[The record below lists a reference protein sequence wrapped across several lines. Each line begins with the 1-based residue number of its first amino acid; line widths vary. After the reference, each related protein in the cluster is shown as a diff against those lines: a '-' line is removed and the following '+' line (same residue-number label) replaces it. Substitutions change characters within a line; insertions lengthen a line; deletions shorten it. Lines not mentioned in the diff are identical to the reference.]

1 MALTRPRFGQLNTS
15 TVAEADPI
23 TVLNQGSS
31 SANVDVGFLFN
42 RANGL
47 VSNVALY
54 WSESAQSIVTAYT
67 ANTGATNSNITV
79 SSYANLTVGNVLT
92 VNGGIIGIVGNLTLG
107 NLISNTGVYAVSSV
121 TSGDAY
127 VGGNLTVVGN
137 ITTLNREIVT
147 SVEIVSGNLVA
158 NSGTASTNTTT
169 GALVVQGG
177 AGISGALNVGGNS
190 IAPSVYIAGGTNLLR
205 YSQQP
210 DFGNPWTL
218 SSVTAAGNTAVAPD
232 GTTTAATITMSAGTG
247 ITKYYY
253 QNPNIVPV
261 YYTYTGSIYIKA
273 NAANPENT
281 VVIRISDNTTSNN
294 AWSTFNISSGTYST
308 TGTAGSVYSGYGNIV
323 AAANG
328 WYRCSSTVTFTQ
340 PMAGTLFSVFG
351 NGYGATSSTG
361 SFYVW
366 GAQVEPGSTATTYV
380 PTTSSAIQTPNYLYA
395 TGANIV
401 GPVNFT
407 GPASTSTNTGALIVA
422 GGAGISGNAIIG
434 GNITTS
440 TSLIPSGNVLS
451 LGGNVSLDVLR
462 IYSNNS
468 VTSDYY
474 NTTFTS
480 PQFALVPPQN
490 QYGAAIVQLG
500 QNPRIS
506 SLGVDGIYVTTNGTL
521 GYAGTTQLK
530 IVHTGSAVNYT
541 EITGGTTGNGPTI
554 RAQGETN
561 VELNLVSRGT
571 SGINL
576 RTGANTATQF
586 RVGDTAGAV
595 NYIQVIG
602 STTGT
607 PPVISSQG
615 SDGSLGMKVQWKG
628 TGNFFLQSGSGSYN
642 QLKINGANA
651 AVNNLIITGTTAG
664 NAPSLSVEGS
674 DTNIDINLT
683 PKGTGNV
690 TTASPLTVTNAN
702 VSTSISTGALIV
714 SGGAG
719 ISGNVFSGGNIFSSG
734 YLQSTA
740 TTISDAGSNSFP
752 VALLIPGNTWG
763 IYANAAGGFYRQVIG
778 KDSSNNIL
786 LGHTSASSSNG
797 NINVNPGS
805 NANNGFNV
813 LNPVTAVPIFT
824 VNATANTVVVANAQ
838 ASTSNVTGALQ
849 VAGGVGVGGNINASG
864 NIYALGTNSR
874 HGYTWA
880 NSVSSVYTVFNSS
893 TNSIDTVFG

>member
-1 MALTRPRFGQLNTS
+1 MALTRPRFSQLNTS
-15 TVAEADPI
+15 VVAEADPI
-23 TVLNQGSS
+23 TVLHQGATN
-31 SANVDVGFLFN
+31 ANVDVGFLFN

-54 WSESAQSIVTAYT
+54 WSESSQSIITAFT
-67 ANTGATNSNITV
+67 SNSGATDSNITV

-127 VGGNLTVVGN
+127 VGGNLLVVGN

-158 NSGTASTNTTT
+158 NSGTASTSTTT
-169 GALVVQGG
+169 GALVVTGG
-177 AGISGALNVGGNS
+177 AGITGNLNVGGQTALGNGVNLYNTGGSVLNITGNTFGDGGSNS
-190 IAPSVYIAGGTNLLR
+190 GANALVYISQTNSWSGNQPWSLYVTGYSYMNGFRINGQDSPRALHKSITGNLGFSTSDATSGITFGPQNGTTAFAVYPPTSGATVVNYLQVTGAAVNTSPTISALGTNANIDIVL
-205 YSQQP
+205 QAQ
-210 DFGNPWTL
+210 GN
-218 SSVTAAGNTAVAPD
+218 
-232 GTTTAATITMSAGTG
+232 
-247 ITKYYY
+247 
-253 QNPNIVPV
+253 
-261 YYTYTGSIYIKA
+261 
-273 NAANPENT
+273 
-281 VVIRISDNTTSNN
+281 
-294 AWSTFNISSGTYST
+294 
-308 TGTAGSVYSGYGNIV
+308 GNI
-323 AAANG
+323 
-328 WYRCSSTVTFTQ
+328 
-340 PMAGTLFSVFG
+340 
-351 NGYGATSSTG
+351 
-361 SFYVW
+361 
-366 GAQVEPGSTATTYV
+366 TT
-380 PTTSSAIQTPNYLYA
+380 
-395 TGANIV
+395 ANIV
-401 GPVNFT
+401 RFT
-407 GPASTSTNTGALIVA
+407 NTNTSTSTNTGALIVA

-468 VTSDYY
+468 VSSDYY
-474 NTTFTS
+474 NTSFAS

-506 SLGVDGIYVTTNGTL
+506 SLGSDGIYVTTNGAL

-595 NYIQVIG
+595 NYVAVTGAATG
-602 STTGT
+602 SN
-607 PPVISSQG
+607 PAISAQG
-615 SDGSLGMKVQWKG
+615 SDSNIVLSLQPKG
-628 TGNFFLQSGSGSYN
+628 YAQVELQSGGRRQMLVTYQSGNTETNYLIVRGANSGSGPAIYVA
-642 QLKINGANA
+642 GTVDANID
-651 AVNNLIITGTTAG
+651 L
-664 NAPSLSVEGS
+664 SLSG
-674 DTNIDINLT
+674 
-683 PKGTGNV
+683 KGTGNV
-690 TTASPLTVTNAN
+690 STSSPVVITNAN

-719 ISGNVFSGGNIFSSG
+719 ISGNVFSGGYHYVTPTSVTDVAG
-734 YLQSTA
+734 GTYGTA
-740 TTISDAGSNSFP
+740 IAVPGSN
-752 VALLIPGNTWG
+752 WG
-763 IYANAAGGFYRQVIG
+763 IYANIGQTGTYYFRQVIG
-778 KDSSNNIL
+778 KDASNNIIV
-786 LGHTSASSSNG
+786 GHTGTTALNANINIWPGSGGTGYFNVINPLSSNPVFS
-797 NINVNPGS
+797 VNT
-805 NANNGFNV
+805 
-813 LNPVTAVPIFT
+813 L
-824 VNATANTVVVANAQ
+824 ANTVVVANAQ

-864 NIYALGTNSR
+864 NIYAIGTNSK

-880 NSVSSVYTVFNSS
+880 NSVSSAYTVFNSA

>member
-1 MALTRPRFGQLNTS
+1 
-15 TVAEADPI
+15 VAEADPI

-79 SSYANLTVGNVLT
+79 TSYANLTVGNVLT

-127 VGGNLTVVGN
+127 VGGNLLVVGN

-158 NSGTASTNTTT
+158 NSGTASTSTTT
-169 GALVVQGG
+169 GALVVTGG

-210 DFGNPWTL
+210 DFGNPWAL

-247 ITKYYY
+247 IKYYY

-281 VVIRISDNTTSNN
+281 VVIRISDNTTSNS

-380 PTTSSAIQTPNYLYA
+380 PTISSAIQTPNYLYA

-407 GPASTSTNTGALIVA
+407 GPASTSTNTGALIV
-422 GGAGISGNAIIG
+422 
-434 GNITTS
+434 
-440 TSLIPSGNVLS
+440 
-451 LGGNVSLDVLR
+451 
-462 IYSNNS
+462 
-468 VTSDYY
+468 
-474 NTTFTS
+474 
-480 PQFALVPPQN
+480 
-490 QYGAAIVQLG
+490 
-500 QNPRIS
+500 
-506 SLGVDGIYVTTNGTL
+506 
-521 GYAGTTQLK
+521 
-530 IVHTGSAVNYT
+530 
-541 EITGGTTGNGPTI
+541 
-554 RAQGETN
+554 
-561 VELNLVSRGT
+561 
-571 SGINL
+571 
-576 RTGANTATQF
+576 
-586 RVGDTAGAV
+586 
-595 NYIQVIG
+595 
-602 STTGT
+602 
-607 PPVISSQG
+607 
-615 SDGSLGMKVQWKG
+615 
-628 TGNFFLQSGSGSYN
+628 
-642 QLKINGANA
+642 
-651 AVNNLIITGTTAG
+651 
-664 NAPSLSVEGS
+664 
-674 DTNIDINLT
+674 
-683 PKGTGNV
+683 
-690 TTASPLTVTNAN
+690 
-702 VSTSISTGALIV
+702 

-719 ISGNVFSGGNIFSSG
+719 ISGNVFTGGNIFSSG

-838 ASTSNVTGALQ
+838 VSTSNVTGALQ
-849 VAGGVGVGGNINASG
+849 VAGGVGVAGNINASG
-864 NIYALGTNSR
+864 NIYAIGTNSK

-880 NSVSSVYTVFNSS
+880 NSVSSAYTVFNSA